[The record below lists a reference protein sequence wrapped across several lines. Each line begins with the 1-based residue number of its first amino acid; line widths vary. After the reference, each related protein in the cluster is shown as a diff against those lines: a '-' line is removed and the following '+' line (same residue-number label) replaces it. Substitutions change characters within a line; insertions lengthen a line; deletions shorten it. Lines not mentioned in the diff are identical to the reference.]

1 MTSLNLDPRHRAM
14 LAEMHVRVWAPAW
27 EPDLVPEPHAA
38 VSVGPI
44 AADTFGAPNV
54 ELGVA
59 APLTNGTSAN
69 KSSTF
74 TDAADLAASAIS
86 ANSAAR
92 SPVSVPAPRAATPA
106 PILIQRP
113 EGLDQMDWAT
123 LQTTVA
129 TCQACTLCGT
139 RKNTVF
145 GVGGPTPVNND
156 GEVAQAPKVDWLI
169 VGETPGEAEDAQ
181 GEPFVGAAGELLDN
195 MLRACGQSRT
205 GPLKGA
211 APDAGGV
218 FITNVLKCSPPG
230 NRNPKREEAA
240 QCTPYLQQQVAL
252 LKPKVIVA
260 MGRVAIQALLQDTV
274 PELDTTPLGKLRGQV
289 RRYNGVPV
297 VVTYHPAYVLRN
309 LPEKAKVWADLCLAM
324 AQVSDQ
330 P

>member
-1 MTSLNLDPRHRAM
+1 MTSLQLDPRQRAM
-14 LAEMHVRVWAPAW
+14 LAEMQVRVWAPAW
-27 EPDLVPEPHAA
+27 EPDLVAEPHAA
-38 VSVGPI
+38 
-44 AADTFGAPNV
+44 
-54 ELGVA
+54 A
-59 APLTNGTSAN
+59 APSAD
-69 KSSTF
+69 KLSTLA
-74 TDAADLAASAIS
+74 DAADLAALTFPATRASSAPP
-86 ANSAAR
+86 
-92 SPVSVPAPRAATPA
+92 SPVSAHFFAPLPSAAKAA

-113 EGLDQMDWAT
+113 EGLAQMDWAT
-123 LQTTVA
+123 LQSTV
-129 TCQACTLCGT
+129 THCQACKLCGT

-145 GVGGPTPVNND
+145 GVGGPVEA
-156 GEVAQAPKVDWLI
+156 GQAPKVDWLI

-211 APDAGGV
+211 APEAGGV
-218 FITNVLKCSPPG
+218 FITNVLKCRPPG
-230 NRNPKREEAA
+230 NRNPSREEAA

-260 MGRVAIQALLQDTV
+260 MGRVAIQALLQDSV

-289 RRYNGVPV
+289 RRYQGVPV

-324 AQVSDQ
+324 AQLSD
-330 P
+330 PT

>member
-1 MTSLNLDPRHRAM
+1 MTSLNLDPRQRAM

-38 VSVGPI
+38 ESTAPSVDQP
-44 AADTFGAPNV
+44 
-54 ELGVA
+54 
-59 APLTNGTSAN
+59 
-69 KSSTF
+69 STF
-74 TDAADLAASAIS
+74 ADAADLALLALPATSAT
-86 ANSAAR
+86 NAAR
-92 SPVSVPAPRAATPA
+92 TPVSVPAPRTATVA
-106 PILIQRP
+106 PVIIQRP
-113 EGLDQMDWAT
+113 EGLDQMDWPT

-129 TCQACTLCGT
+129 SCQACSLCGT

-145 GVGGPTPVNND
+145 GVGGPIQE
-156 GEVAQAPKVDWLI
+156 GQAPKVDWLI

-195 MLRACGQSRT
+195 MLRACGQSRS

-289 RRYNGVPV
+289 RRYQGVPV

-324 AQVSDQ
+324 AQINDQ

>member
-1 MTSLNLDPRHRAM
+1 
-14 LAEMHVRVWAPAW
+14 
-27 EPDLVPEPHAA
+27 
-38 VSVGPI
+38 
-44 AADTFGAPNV
+44 
-54 ELGVA
+54 
-59 APLTNGTSAN
+59 
-69 KSSTF
+69 
-74 TDAADLAASAIS
+74 
-86 ANSAAR
+86 
-92 SPVSVPAPRAATPA
+92 
-106 PILIQRP
+106 
-113 EGLDQMDWAT
+113 MDWPT

-129 TCQACTLCGT
+129 SCQACSLCGT

-145 GVGGPTPVNND
+145 GVGGPIPVGND
-156 GEVAQAPKVDWLI
+156 GEAAQAPKVDWLI